1 MTAATPDAALDTR
14 QRELDQTP
22 DPLSR
27 VLAVAGIA
35 GAAIVVVLVGAL
47 HVLPETAGIS
57 PVARTISEY
66 ALTDVG
72 WVFNLGVL
80 ALALGSLAVLA
91 GIVRAGLARPAAVGI
106 WLGVAWSAALTV
118 IVLFPKHNWAVGPSA
133 GGQIHRVASIVAFL
147 CLPVAVLLLTRRRG
161 AARRDQ
167 PIAARF
173 AWWLGVA
180 SLAWFAPIVG
190 ALVLSPVTRTPW
202 WQAIPLGLVE
212 RGLVMCEVLAIIALA
227 VWVLTATRRTP
238 SPRPASRALTGPA
251 A

>member
-1 MTAATPDAALDTR
+1 MTAATPGAALDAR
-14 QRELDQTP
+14 QRELHQIP
-22 DPLSR
+22 DPLTR
-27 VLAVAGIA
+27 LLAAAGIA
-35 GAAIVVVLVGAL
+35 GAAIVIVLVGML
-47 HVLPETAGIS
+47 HLLPETSGIS
-57 PVARTISEY
+57 PIARTISEY

-80 ALALGSLAVLA
+80 ALGSLAVLA
-91 GIVRAGLARPAAVGI
+91 AIVRAGLARPASVGV
-106 WLGVAWSAALTV
+106 WLGVAWSVALTV

-133 GGQIHRVASIVAFL
+133 NGQIHRAASIVAFL

-161 AARRDQ
+161 VPRGDH
-167 PIAARF
+167 PIAARV

-190 ALVLSPVTRTPW
+190 ALALAPVTRTPW
-202 WQAIPLGLVE
+202 WHAIPLGLVE